1 MHSKNLITV
10 LIILSVVVIMY
21 LVVIYPL
28 SRREKFQ
35 GDNIDTGLLI
45 FDQYGIEKNRTKLYG
60 SLFLDNLKTQ
70 IKNMTDP
77 RIEYDDKQIIL
88 LRYSDVLL

>member
-21 LVVIYPL
+21 LVIIYPL
-28 SRREKFQ
+28 SGWEKFQ

>member
-1 MHSKNLITV
+1 
-10 LIILSVVVIMY
+10 MY
-21 LVVIYPL
+21 IVDVYPL

-35 GDNIDTGLLI
+35 GDIFDSGLLI
-45 FDQYGIEKNRTKLYG
+45 FDQYGTEKNRTKLYG
-60 SLFLDNLKTQ
+60 SLFLDKLNTQ

-77 RIEYDDKQIIL
+77 RIEYDNKQLTL